1 MRVVFD
7 TVVVVRALINP
18 AGRWGRL
25 IFERGDS
32 YITIVSPE
40 ILREML
46 DVINRP
52 KLLKRFA
59 VTKDA
64 PQMQILLS
72 KLAGAVVVE
81 PSQRINICRDPKDDK
96 FLECAVEGRA
106 NYIVSEDK
114 DLLDV
119 EEHAGVRIVSAM
131 EFLELISK

>member
-81 PSQRINICRDPKDDK
+81 PTQRINICRDPKDDK